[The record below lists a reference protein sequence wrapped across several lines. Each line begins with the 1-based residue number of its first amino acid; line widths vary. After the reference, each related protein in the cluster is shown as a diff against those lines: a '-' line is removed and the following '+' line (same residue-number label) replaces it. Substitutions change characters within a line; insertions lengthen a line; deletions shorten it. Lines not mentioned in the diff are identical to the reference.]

1 MIIWAKSSYFTIFST
16 INVNFPLF
24 IINNT
29 TKNKGVINMN
39 NLRKI
44 GLSALAGS
52 LATFSVNAADM
63 SVSGAASI
71 SFDDTN
77 RGKADRGNGFYMGDS
92 VKFNASGE
100 TDGGIGV
107 AVYYEMDGGT
117 LDDHN
122 IKLTGDFGTITFDGH
137 GGSSAM
143 GAVDDKTPN
152 AYEEAWDIIDTD
164 GAATSG
170 SPTVINGSG
179 SGNSMFIYTSPSM
192 GGASLTVAYRNAVND
207 ASESMTDFALAMS
220 PESIDGLTVGV
231 AMSDN
236 SIGENVDS
244 DESTMYAT
252 YATGGFTFGV
262 QSSDLDHT
270 TANSDQESI
279 AYGIT
284 YAVNDDMSIG
294 YSYHEVE
301 FESGANL
308 LDQESTGISASYT
321 MGGMTLAGAMNDVDN
336 MAGTATRDHE
346 GYEFTLSFA
355 F

>member
-1 MIIWAKSSYFTIFST
+1 
-16 INVNFPLF
+16 
-24 IINNT
+24 
-29 TKNKGVINMN
+29 MN

-71 SFDDTN
+71 TFDDTN
-77 RGKADRGNGFYMGDS
+77 RGKGDRGNGFYMGDS
-92 VKFNASGE
+92 LKFNASGD

-107 AVYYEMDGGT
+107 AVYYEIDAGA

-122 IKLTGDFGTITFDGH
+122 LKLTGDFGSLTFDGH

-164 GAATSG
+164 GTGTAG

-179 SGNSMFIYTSPSM
+179 GGDGMWIYNSPNM
-192 GGASLTVAYRNAVND
+192 GGAVLTVAYRNHVAA
-207 ASESMTDFALAMS
+207 ASESMTDFAIAVS
-220 PESIDGLTVGV
+220 PEGMDGLTLGI
-231 AMSDN
+231 ASSN
-236 SIGENVDS
+236 NTIGANVDS
-244 DESTMYAT
+244 DETTMYAT
-252 YATGGFTFGV
+252 YATGGFTLGV
-262 QSSDLDHT
+262 QASDLDHT
-270 TANSDQESI
+270 TATSDQESI
-279 AYGIT
+279 AYGVT

-294 YSYHEVE
+294 YSYHELE
-301 FESGANL
+301 TELTTDG
-308 LDQESTGISASYT
+308 DQKSTGISASYT
-321 MGGMTLAGAMNDVDN
+321 MGGMTLAGASNEVEN
-336 MAGTATRDHE
+336 MGGAITADHE

>member
-1 MIIWAKSSYFTIFST
+1 M
-16 INVNFPLF
+16 F
-24 IINNT
+24 IINNN
-29 TKNKGVINMN
+29 KNKGVINMN

-71 SFDDTN
+71 TLDDTN

-100 TDGGIGV
+100 TDGGVGV

-122 IKLTGDFGTITFDGH
+122 IKLTGDFGTLEFNGH
-137 GGSSAM
+137 GSSSAM
-143 GAVDDKTPN
+143 AAVDDKTPN

-164 GAATSG
+164 GTATSG

-192 GGASLTVAYRNAVND
+192 GGASLTVAYRNAVSD
-207 ASESMTDFALAMS
+207 AAESMTDFALKVS
-220 PESIDGLTVGV
+220 PEAIDGLTVGL

-236 SIGENVDS
+236 TIGTNIDS

-252 YATGGFTFGV
+252 YATGGFTVGV

-284 YAVNDDMSIG
+284 YAVNDDLSIG
-294 YSYHEVE
+294 YSYHELD
-301 FESGANL
+301 FESTSL

-321 MGGMTLAGAMNDVDN
+321 MGGMTIAGASNEVDN
-336 MAGTATRDHE
+336 MQGSADAGNDVE

>member
-1 MIIWAKSSYFTIFST
+1 
-16 INVNFPLF
+16 
-24 IINNT
+24 
-29 TKNKGVINMN
+29 MN

-63 SVSGAASI
+63 SVSGAGSI

-77 RGKADRGNGFYMGDS
+77 RGKGDRGNGFYMGDS
-92 VKFNASGE
+92 LKFNASGD

-107 AVYYEMDGGT
+107 AVYYEIDAGA

-122 IKLTGDFGTITFDGH
+122 LKLTGDFGSLTFDGH

-164 GAATSG
+164 GTGTAG

-179 SGNSMFIYTSPSM
+179 GGDGMWIYNSPNM
-192 GGASLTVAYRNAVND
+192 GGAVLTVAYRNHVDA
-207 ASESMTDFALAMS
+207 ASESMTDFAIAVS
-220 PESIDGLTVGV
+220 PEGMDGLTLGI
-231 AMSDN
+231 ASSN
-236 SIGENVDS
+236 NTIGANVDS
-244 DESTMYAT
+244 DETTMYAT
-252 YATGGFTFGV
+252 YATGGFTLGV
-262 QSSDLDHT
+262 QASDLDHT
-270 TANSDQESI
+270 TATSDQESI
-279 AYGIT
+279 AYGVT

-294 YSYHEVE
+294 YSYHELE
-301 FESGANL
+301 TELTTDG
-308 LDQESTGISASYT
+308 DQKSTGISASYT
-321 MGGMTLAGAMNDVDN
+321 MGGMTLAGASNEVEN
-336 MAGTATRDHE
+336 MGGAITADHE

>member
-1 MIIWAKSSYFTIFST
+1 
-16 INVNFPLF
+16 
-24 IINNT
+24 
-29 TKNKGVINMN
+29 MN

-77 RGKADRGNGFYMGDS
+77 RGKGDRGNGFYMGDS
-92 VKFNASGE
+92 LKFNASGD

-107 AVYYEMDGGT
+107 AVYYEIDAGA

-122 IKLTGDFGTITFDGH
+122 LKLTGDFGSLTFDGH

-164 GAATSG
+164 GTGTAG

-179 SGNSMFIYTSPSM
+179 GGDGMWIYNSPNM
-192 GGASLTVAYRNAVND
+192 GGAVLTVAYRNHVAA
-207 ASESMTDFALAMS
+207 ASESMTDFAIAVS
-220 PESIDGLTVGV
+220 PEGMDGLTLGI
-231 AMSDN
+231 ASSN
-236 SIGENVDS
+236 NTIGANVDS
-244 DESTMYAT
+244 DETTMYAT
-252 YATGGFTFGV
+252 YATGGFTLGV
-262 QSSDLDHT
+262 QASDLDHT
-270 TANSDQESI
+270 TATSDQESI
-279 AYGIT
+279 AYGVT

-294 YSYHEVE
+294 YSYHELE
-301 FESGANL
+301 TELTTDG
-308 LDQESTGISASYT
+308 DQKSTGISASYT
-321 MGGMTLAGAMNDVDN
+321 MGGMTLAGGMNDVDN
-336 MAGTATRDHE
+336 IAGTTSRDHE

>member
-1 MIIWAKSSYFTIFST
+1 
-16 INVNFPLF
+16 
-24 IINNT
+24 
-29 TKNKGVINMN
+29 MN

-63 SVSGAASI
+63 SVSGAGSI

-77 RGKADRGNGFYMGDS
+77 RGKSNRGNGFYMGDS
-92 VKFNASGE
+92 LKFNASGD
-100 TDGGIGV
+100 TDNGIGV
-107 AVYYEMDGGT
+107 AVYYEIDGGA

-122 IKLTGDFGTITFDGH
+122 IKLSGDFGSITFDGH

-164 GAATSG
+164 GTSATG

-179 SGNSMFIYTSPSM
+179 GGDGMWIYNSPNM
-192 GGASLTVAYRNAVND
+192 GGAVLTVAYRNHVSA
-207 ASESMTDFALAMS
+207 AAESMTDFALAMS
-220 PESIDGLTVGV
+220 PESIEGLSLGL
-231 AMSDN
+231 AMSN
-236 SIGENVDS
+236 NTIGANIDS
-244 DESTMYAT
+244 DETTMYAT
-252 YATGGFTFGV
+252 YATGGFTVGL

-270 TANSDQESI
+270 TATSDQESI
-279 AYGIT
+279 AYGVT
-284 YAVNDDMSIG
+284 YAVNDDLSIG
-294 YSYHEVE
+294 YSYHELE
-301 FESGANL
+301 TELSTDE
-308 LDQESTGISASYT
+308 DQKSTGISASYT
-321 MGGMTLAGAMNDVDN
+321 MGGMTLAGASNEVKN
-336 MAGTATRDHE
+336 IAGTASRDHE

>member
-1 MIIWAKSSYFTIFST
+1 
-16 INVNFPLF
+16 
-24 IINNT
+24 
-29 TKNKGVINMN
+29 MN

-71 SFDDTN
+71 TFDDTN
-77 RGKADRGNGFYMGDS
+77 RGKGDRGNGFYMGDS
-92 VKFNASGE
+92 IKFNASGD
-100 TDGGIGV
+100 TDGGLGI
-107 AVYYEMDGGT
+107 AVYYEIDDGA

-122 IKLTGDFGTITFDGH
+122 LKISGDFGTLTFDGH

-179 SGNSMFIYTSPSM
+179 AGDDMFIYSSPSM
-192 GGASLTVAYRNAVND
+192 GGATLTVAYRNGVSD
-207 ASESMTDFALAMS
+207 AAESMTDFAIAVS
-220 PESIDGLTVGV
+220 PENIDGLTVGV
-231 AMSDN
+231 AMSN
-236 SIGENVDS
+236 NTVGTNIDS

-252 YATGGFTFGV
+252 YATGGFTVGV

-284 YAVNDDMSIG
+284 YAVNDDLSIG
-294 YSYHEVE
+294 YSYHELE
-301 FESGANL
+301 FEAGANL

-321 MGGMTLAGAMNDVDN
+321 MGGMTLAGATNEVDN
-336 MAGTATRDHE
+336 MQGQSAAANDVE

>member
-1 MIIWAKSSYFTIFST
+1 
-16 INVNFPLF
+16 
-24 IINNT
+24 
-29 TKNKGVINMN
+29 MN

-71 SFDDTN
+71 TFDDTN

-92 VKFNASGE
+92 LKFNASGE

-107 AVYYEMDGGT
+107 AVYYEIDAGA

-122 IKLTGDFGTITFDGH
+122 VKLTGDFGTITFDGH

-152 AYEEAWDIIDTD
+152 AYEEAWDIVDTD
-164 GAATSG
+164 GTSATG

-179 SGNSMFIYTSPSM
+179 GGNGMWIYTSPSM
-192 GGASLTVAYRNAVND
+192 GGATLTAAYRNHVSA
-207 ASESMTDFALAMS
+207 AAESMTDFAIAVS
-220 PESIDGLTVGV
+220 PEGIDGLTVG
-231 AMSDN
+231 AAISN
-236 SIGENVDS
+236 NTIGTNLDS

-252 YATGGFTFGV
+252 YATGGFTFGI

-294 YSYHEVE
+294 YSYHELE
-301 FESGANL
+301 TEL
-308 LDQESTGISASYT
+308 TTDEDQESTGISASYT

-336 MAGTATRDHE
+336 IAGTASRDHE